1 MLFELIFDRFAKK
14 SPVTVMTRAL
24 LEYALNPVMLDKVF
38 GLHAVKQ
45 YESQLLFSSVVDV
58 MSLAVCRVQPS
69 VKTAYEALKDTLPVS
84 LSAFYGK
91 LNGIELAVTS
101 AMVRHVGDRLA
112 PVIKEMGGQFPPLLP
127 GYRARIID
135 GNHLAATDRRLSVLR
150 ESKVP
155 ALPGH
160 SLVILDPE
168 LGLAIDMIPCV
179 DGHAQE
185 RTLFAQVLFRVEPND
200 LWIADRNFCTAGFL
214 QGIVIR
220 GGSFIIRQ
228 HAKLTIATAGRLR
241 PRGRC
246 STGDLF
252 EQNVTI
258 AGEDGKPI
266 KLRRIVLVLDKP
278 TSEGDLV
285 IAVLTNVPKSAATAL
300 QIADI
305 YRERWSIEGLFLRLT
320 QFLSGEC
327 PSLGHP
333 CAALFDFGVALVSY
347 NVAATMRAALRVKFG
362 HEKVEQEV
370 SWYYV
375 ANEVRVVSGGMY
387 VALDDSI
394 WLRFRAM
401 SPQEL
406 ARELLTHAANVR
418 LDKFTRSKRG
428 PKKPPP
434 KRERYAFGSHVSTGQ
449 LLVRAGHHL

>member
-1 MLFELIFDRFAKK
+1 MLFESIFDRFAKK
-14 SPVTVMTRAL
+14 SPVTVITRAV
-24 LEYALNPVMLDKVF
+24 LEYALNPKTLDEVF
-38 GLHAVKQ
+38 GKHAVKQ
-45 YESQLLFSSVVDV
+45 YEGKLLFSSVVDV

-69 VKTAYEALKDTLPVS
+69 VKTAYEAMKDTLPVT
-84 LSAFYGK
+84 LQAFYDK
-91 LNGIELAVTS
+91 LNGIEPAVTS
-101 AMVRHVGDRLA
+101 AMVRHVGSRLA
-112 PVIKEMGGQFPPLLP
+112 PVIKEMGGELPPPLP

-135 GNHLAATDRRLSVLR
+135 GNHLAATDRRLAVLR

-168 LGLAIDMIPCV
+168 LGLAIDMIPCA

-185 RTLFAQVLFRVEPND
+185 RTLFAQVLSGVEPKD
-200 LWIADRNFCTAGFL
+200 LWIGDRNFCTAGFL
-214 QGIVIR
+214 QGVVAR

-228 HAKLTIATAGRLR
+228 HAKLTIASAGALR
-241 PRGRC
+241 SRGRC
-246 STGDLF
+246 STGRVS
-252 EQNVTI
+252 EQAVTI
-258 AGEDGKPI
+258 VGEDGKDI
-266 KLRRIVLVLDKP
+266 KLRRIVLHLDKP
-278 TSEGDLV
+278 TGEGDLV
-285 IAVLTNVPKSAATAL
+285 ISILTNVPASAAKAAR
-300 QIADI
+300 IADI

-320 QFLSGEC
+320 QFLSGEV

-347 NVAATMRAALRVKFG
+347 NVAATLRAALHVKFG
-362 HEKVEQEV
+362 HEKVEEEV

-375 ANEVRVVSGGMY
+375 ANEVRVVSGGMDL
-387 VALDDSI
+387 AIDDST
-394 WLRFRAM
+394 WLRFQAM

-406 ARELLTHAANVR
+406 APELLTYAAHVR

-434 KRERYAFGSHVSTGQ
+434 KRTLYANSSHVSTGQ